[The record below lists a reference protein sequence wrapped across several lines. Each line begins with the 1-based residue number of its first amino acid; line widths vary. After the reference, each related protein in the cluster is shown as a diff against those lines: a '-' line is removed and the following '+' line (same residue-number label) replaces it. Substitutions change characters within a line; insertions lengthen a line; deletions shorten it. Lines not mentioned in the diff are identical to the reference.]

1 MDGQNKPIV
10 QLSGLNGNAFVIMG
24 ACKKAARK
32 AKWSDE
38 KTKGMIDKMMT
49 SDYNNLLVV
58 AMKYFDVQ

>member
-1 MDGQNKPIV
+1 
-10 QLSGLNGNAFVIMG
+10 MG

-58 AMKYFDVQ
+58 AMEYFDVQ